1 MDNSSGV
8 GVLDKAALVLS
19 ALETGPT
26 TLAQLGEFSL
36 IAALTEGAATAPDV
50 LVGIGDD
57 AAVLTVDGAVV
68 TTVDALVEGVHF
80 RRDWSSATD
89 VGRKAVAVNIAD
101 LEAMGAR
108 PRGIVLAFSA
118 PGELEVEE
126 ASGLAG
132 FEDAVLLGGI
142 FGEEFGQGDG
152 LEFDGLQGGVVGE
165 GRVVVRGELCGVRHC
180 EERDRSCVELILWT
194 KRRQIDVDAPWCKTR
209 L

>member
-1 MDNSSGV
+1 MPFFHPLLLLLLHGQFKEFLSHGADLV
-8 GVLDKAALVLS
+8 GTLEDRLAAL
-19 ALETGPT
+19 
-26 TLAQLGEFSL
+26 
-36 IAALTEGAATAPDV
+36 
-50 LVGIGDD
+50 
-57 AAVLTVDGAVV
+57 
-68 TTVDALVEGVHF
+68 
-80 RRDWSSATD
+80 
-89 VGRKAVAVNIAD
+89 
-101 LEAMGAR
+101 
-108 PRGIVLAFSA
+108 A